1 MKHFSR
7 LALVTGIASCIVAA
21 PLVYAEGLQLSS
33 VMQDSTALL
42 MHNNQ
47 GYLGVDIRD
56 LDNDRAQALR
66 LRDTRGAE
74 IVTVDHDAPAGKA
87 GIHVHDVVLQMNG
100 QVIENGDQLRRLL
113 HDIPPGGNVTFILS
127 RDGSILNVSLQLA
140 DRAKLEHDAW
150 PRHYDAPEA
159 PPSGEGHGF
168 FSSGGGSGPGG
179 SGGPGPAPSHG
190 FGSWNIRSPRSNLY
204 IGATVDAL
212 GAQLADYFGVKN
224 GLLIKS
230 VDDGSPAA
238 NAGLKAGDVILKI
251 GKTEMKSPEEWTK
264 TLHSNQGKSVQ
275 LTILRDRRQQLMTLE
290 TPR

>member
-1 MKHFSR
+1 MNYFSR

-56 LDNDRAQALR
+56 LDNDRVQALR
-66 LRDTRGAE
+66 LKDTRGAE
-74 IVTVDHDAPAGKA
+74 IITVDHDAPAGKA
-87 GIHVHDVVLQMNG
+87 GIRVHDVVLQMNG
-100 QVIENGDQLRRLL
+100 QVVENGDQLRRLL
-113 HDIPPGGNVTFILS
+113 HDIPPGGNVNFVVS
-127 RDGSILNVSLQLA
+127 RDGSILNLSLQLA

-150 PRHYDAPEA
+150 PRPYNAPA
-159 PPSGEGHGF
+159 PPPSGESHGF
-168 FSSGGGSGPGG
+168 FSSSGGAGGPGG
-179 SGGPGPAPSHG
+179 PGGPEPGHG
-190 FGSWNIRSPRSNLY
+190 FASWGIRSTHSNLY
-204 IGATVDAL
+204 VGATVDAL

-238 NAGLKAGDVILKI
+238 NAGLKAGDVILKV

-275 LTILRDRRQQLMTLE
+275 LTILRDHRQQLMTLQ